1 MKHYFANRVVLAAA
15 LGTAALSLISSPA
28 AAQYGSGGDANS
40 KAHAAASKPTPHLA
54 DGHPDFNG
62 LWGFQLSDLP
72 VQKTGNVTYIGLG
85 TTPKLKFA
93 PLQGDKVVLNA
104 GAQNAT
110 ENDPDGVQAGL
121 AERDLGEHDARLAAI
136 KKNPNLQPPYKPDLL
151 QKVAYMDLHANQMD
165 PRFTCHFLGVP
176 RIGPPDHI
184 VQTANEIVFLY
195 GRGSNHAFRI
205 IPTDGRPHRTD
216 LDPSFMGD
224 SVGHWEGDKLVVDVT
239 NLDDSTWLGSDGWFH
254 SDKLHVIETFRREG
268 DNMIYQQTVEDPEVL
283 TKPWVREART
293 IAFDSDPREAIYEQ
307 PPCQEMEQSHMVTH
321 EHH

>member
-1 MKHYFANRVVLAAA
+1 MKRYFANQCVVTAVWVAAT
-15 LGTAALSLISSPA
+15 LCLISTPA
-28 AAQYGSGGDANS
+28 AAQYGSAEATS
-40 KAHAAASKPTPHLA
+40 KTHAASAKPTPRTA

-62 LWGFQLSDLP
+62 LWGFELSDLP
-72 VQKTGNVTYIGLG
+72 VRKTGNVTYVGLG
-85 TTPKLKFA
+85 TTPNLKFA

-104 GAQNAT
+104 GAQNAS
-110 ENDPDGVQAGL
+110 ENDPDGVQAGV
-121 AERDLGEHDARLAAI
+121 AERDLSEHDARAAAI
-136 KKNPNLQPPYKPDLL
+136 KKNPNLQPSYKPELM
-151 QKVAYMDLHANQMD
+151 QKVAYMDLHANEQD

-184 VQTANEIVFLY
+184 VQTPGQMVFLY

-205 IPTDGRPHRTD
+205 VPTDGRPHRAD
-216 LDPSFMGD
+216 LDASTMGD

-268 DNMIYQQTVEDPEVL
+268 DNLIYQQTVEDPEVL
-283 TKPWVREART
+283 AKPWVRAPRT
-293 IAFDSDPREAIYEQ
+293 IAFDTDPREAIYEQ
-307 PPCQEMEQSHMVTH
+307 PPCHEMEQAHMVTH